1 MLSAIIEYNGNTLI
15 IDFPCKPYIM
25 AEHLASIGIRRTAYE
40 IKCMDEED
48 EPIKVKIFGNS
59 EFENKLASFIS
70 HTDTLSLVNTMC
82 EIYQNLPYQNKLD
95 AMEAVMSCKVSS
107 VSEFDKFMLDS
118 RIEDTTEYFYCPLV
132 ANVYSCDEYGNMED
146 YPDEYDGSYLAPY
159 EERIRDLIRLE
170 DARDEDNLAA
180 YFDGSN
186 GAVGKLKEIHFG
198 TQNVDGVLYGC
209 IRAEITA
216 PFTTEEE
223 AEFKD
228 WLEGQCSDGYGEGL
242 EQRSIRVEDGDMYVS
257 FWHSGDGWFMLN
269 GDEFDQFLSEQKMGG
284 IE

>member
-1 MLSAIIEYNGNTLI
+1 
-15 IDFPCKPYIM
+15 
-25 AEHLASIGIRRTAYE
+25 
-40 IKCMDEED
+40 
-48 EPIKVKIFGNS
+48 
-59 EFENKLASFIS
+59 
-70 HTDTLSLVNTMC
+70 
-82 EIYQNLPYQNKLD
+82 
-95 AMEAVMSCKVSS
+95 MEAVMSGKVSS
-107 VSEFDKFMLDS
+107 IAEFDKFMLES
-118 RIEDTTEYFYCPLV
+118 RMEDTTEYFYCPLV
-132 ANVYSCDEYGNMED
+132 ANVYSRDEYGNMEE

-186 GAVGKLKEIHFG
+186 GAVGKLKEVHFS

-209 IRAEITA
+209 IRAELTA
-216 PFTTEEE
+216 PFTADEE

-257 FWHSGDGWFMLN
+257 FWHGGDDWFMLN
-269 GDEFDQFLSEQKMGG
+269 GDEFDQYLSEQKMGG
-284 IE
+284 FE